1 MLSKPLLS
9 IPMDSFT
16 CETYC
21 TQQHIHSH
29 IKYMKCKIPKRK
41 MKTQKC
47 WKTCCTCRAY
57 SWLACIPAV
66 YCCWDVGVPGR
77 MNRVSWDVKP
87 ESWDDTLESLWAGFR
102 GVERLRWRWWA
113 TWLVDG
119 WEWAEWL
126 EFPEVRELLDRES
139 ALFMLPML
147 PQTLDLRDPEESV
160 GDDGGVL
167 VCKNMKKSK

>member
-1 MLSKPLLS
+1 M
-9 IPMDSFT
+9 
-16 CETYC
+16 
-21 TQQHIHSH
+21 
-29 IKYMKCKIPKRK
+29 
-41 MKTQKC
+41 
-47 WKTCCTCRAY
+47 
-57 SWLACIPAV
+57 
-66 YCCWDVGVPGR
+66 
-77 MNRVSWDVKP
+77 
-87 ESWDDTLESLWAGFR
+87 
-102 GVERLRWRWWA
+102 
-113 TWLVDG
+113 VDG